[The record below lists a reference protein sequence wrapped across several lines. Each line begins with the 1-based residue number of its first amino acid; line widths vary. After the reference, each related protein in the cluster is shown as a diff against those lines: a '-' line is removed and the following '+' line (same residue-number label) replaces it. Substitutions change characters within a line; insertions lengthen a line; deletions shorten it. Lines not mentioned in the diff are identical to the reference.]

1 MAEEKEKIKK
11 ESDRTEISWRAAEYD
26 HFEKG
31 GGWYLSVGGV
41 ALILFIVA
49 LWQKNFFFGIFILLA
64 AIMVISLA
72 NKKPSVLDFKLTGEG
87 CHLGKEFYSYDRLE
101 NFSLRNRPNRLDE
114 IIFRKKS
121 TFNPYIRVLI
131 DNQTAEKVRVFLV
144 QKLPEVED
152 QSSLLD
158 VLIDFLG
165 F

>member
-1 MAEEKEKIKK
+1 MAEIREKVKK
-11 ESDRTEISWRAAEYD
+11 ENDEIEISWRAAEYD
-26 HFEKG
+26 HSEKG

-41 ALILFIVA
+41 AFILLLVA
-49 LWQKNFFFGIFILLA
+49 LWQRNFFFGIFILLA
-64 AIMVISLA
+64 GIMAIGLG
-72 NKKPSVLDFKLTGEG
+72 NRKPNVLDFKLTGEG
-87 CHLGKEFYSYDRLE
+87 CHLGKEFYSYDNLE
-101 NFSLRNRPNRLDE
+101 NFSLRSRLNRLDE
-114 IIFRKKS
+114 IVFKKKS

-131 DNQTAEKVRVFLV
+131 DNHTAEKVRIFLV